1 MMRYG
6 LSGTWRSFTTAGGG
20 PAAGHAW
27 ERAPPPQPPSAMTM
41 PLSTTTLVGAATC
54 MGYLPL
60 SETASSDGAPR
71 ASQSPNAVAS
81 CARRHSSKIDSAMA
95 RTPPSLGPAARHCSY
110 SHCSNR
116 SGSGSAATARSSR
129 SEEHT
134 SELQSRRDL
143 VCRLLLEKKK
153 SNVGGGEW

>member
-20 PAAGHAW
+20 PAAGHAC

-71 ASQSPNAVAS
+71 ARSR
-81 CARRHSSKIDSAMA
+81 CHLRRLVEVLEAGGGWWRLLRHALHHPPPL
-95 RTPPSLGPAARHCSY
+95 PPSSTALDPNFQRIPRSLRPPVPA
-110 SHCSNR
+110 
-116 SGSGSAATARSSR
+116 
-129 SEEHT
+129 
-134 SELQSRRDL
+134 LQRCNVQGHRRQVVEQD
-143 VCRLLLEKKK
+143 RPW
-153 SNVGGGEW
+153 GERTHRGEAFHV